1 MNKKYLINFCKKHL
15 EDIVDFLKEQDYN
28 LDDVF
33 DYRFPDRTMTE
44 NAKSILEDS
53 DYEELANCII
63 DYLIVQ
69 ALSNFSYDSGLDL
82 DRQEL
87 FGDLGE

>member
-1 MNKKYLINFCKKHL
+1 MNKKYLINFCKQHL
-15 EDIVDFLKEQDYN
+15 DDVVDFLNEQDYN

-44 NAKSILEDS
+44 
-53 DYEELANCII
+53 LADCIA
-63 DYLIVQ
+63 DYLITQ

-87 FGDLGE
+87 FGDLGRIK